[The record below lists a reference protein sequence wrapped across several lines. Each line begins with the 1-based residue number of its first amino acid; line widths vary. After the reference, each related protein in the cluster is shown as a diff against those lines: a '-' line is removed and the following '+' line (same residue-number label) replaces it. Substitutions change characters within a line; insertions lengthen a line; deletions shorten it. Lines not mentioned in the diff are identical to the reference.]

1 MAEPMLPVAVD
12 AMGGD
17 KAPDEIVAGARQAVE
32 ELGVPVLLVGRPDE
46 LGDTGDLEVLP
57 ASEVIAMDADPG
69 RSVRRMK
76 DSSLVR
82 AAEVVRDGKASAMVS
97 AGNTGATM
105 GSALLRMGRIKGVNR
120 PAIAT
125 PIPAP
130 GFDTPTVLLD
140 AGANAE
146 CTAEMLVQFA
156 VMGAVFAR
164 RRYGIDTPRVALLSI
179 GEEASK
185 GSPLVKETHA
195 LLEDGAVDGVGATF
209 VGNVEGRDLMGDD
222 ADVVVTDG
230 FTGNVALK
238 TLEGGLRSIVNAL
251 YGVFATNDETK
262 AAADVLL
269 PALLPLADS
278 LDPDST
284 GGAMLLG
291 VDGVCIISH
300 GSSSARAVV
309 NAVRVASEMV
319 EAGLVADLTTAIRPP
334 E

>member
-1 MAEPMLPVAVD
+1 VLPVAVD

-17 KAPDEIVAGARQAVE
+17 KAPDEIVAGAIQAAE
-32 ELGVPVLLVGRPDE
+32 ELGVPVVLVGRPEE
-46 LGDTGDLEVLP
+46 LGDTGGLEVIP
-57 ASEVIAMDADPG
+57 ASEVIAMDADPAK
-69 RSVRRMK
+69 SVRRMK

-82 AAEVVRDGKASAMVS
+82 AAEAVRDGKASAMVS

-130 GFDTPTVLLD
+130 GHEHPTVMLD

-146 CTAEMLVQFA
+146 CLPEMLVQFA
-156 VMGAVFAR
+156 LMGAVFAR
-164 RRYGIDTPRVALLSI
+164 RRYGIETPRVALLSI
-179 GEEASK
+179 GEEATK

-195 LLEDGAVDGVGATF
+195 LLAAGAVEAVGATF
-209 VGNVEGRDLMGDD
+209 IGNVEGRDLMGDD

-238 TLEGGLRSIVNAL
+238 TLEGGLKAIVGAI
-251 YGVFATNDETK
+251 YEVFGSTEETR

-269 PALLPLADS
+269 PALIPLAEQ
-278 LDPDST
+278 LDPDTT

-309 NAVRVASEMV
+309 NAVKVAAEMV
-319 EAGLVADLTTAIRPP
+319 EADLVGGLTAAIRPP